1 MVNEEEVNNYCHCF
15 LSQSPH
21 HVRWYIVQE
30 RLDLGLFR
38 LHANQLGTLPVQHQR
53 RQLFHVAS
61 VDCGSDVFAYYV
73 RDGSR
78 SSGLSRIESVATLG
92 LSIIRLPLN
101 PSLDLQGRT
110 GRICGIRPLKRTR
123 GKRANG
129 KPLGHDDD
137 DLTQQDS
144 SGGAG
149 VY

>member
-1 MVNEEEVNNYCHCF
+1 MEKKLLIINFFVSLF
-15 LSQSPH
+15 PLSPH

-30 RLDLGLFR
+30 RLNLGLFR

-53 RQLFHVAS
+53 CQLFHVAS

-78 SSGLSRIESVATLG
+78 STRLSRVEGIATLG
-92 LSIIRLPLN
+92 LSIIRFPLN
-101 PSLDLQGRT
+101 PSLDLQGGT
-110 GRICGIRPLKRTR
+110 GRICSIRPLKRTR

-129 KPLGHDDD
+129 KALVYDDD

-144 SGGAG
+144 SGRAG